1 MQQNNKKMTIVT
13 MAQRLDVS
21 TATISNAFN
30 RPDQLSA
37 ELRERILDECRRS
50 GYDGPRRSRQKGR
63 RPVLGLMLD
72 GALGDNLAN
81 PETGAL
87 IRGLGEELD
96 RQQYSLLLLS
106 GLACRN
112 GAPLPMVDGLIYW
125 RTEGRRLDKLS
136 ESSVVAM
143 ECNVPG
149 CVSIRI
155 DQYTGGRIA
164 ARHGMRE
171 AGGTVAI
178 LGLGLLDSD
187 RVCRVEEAEALAHA
201 GDRWRQRLRGY
212 LDGLEEAGAGRALDR
227 IWHLPDSGPAAA
239 RQAVCE
245 ALDCNPRPRLL
256 LCMDDRI
263 AAIALEV
270 AAERGLRVPDDLRVI
285 GFGDASPKDEPL
297 LTSLVP
303 APAEERG
310 RLAARMLFGEIPLQ
324 DQLLTPRLLPGKSCP

>member
-1 MQQNNKKMTIVT
+1 MQDNNKKMTIVT
-13 MAQRLDVS
+13 MAQRLEVS

-50 GYDGPRRSRQKGR
+50 GYGGPRRGRQKSR
-63 RPVLGLMLD
+63 RPVLGLVLE
-72 GALGDNLAN
+72 GALGDSLGN

-87 IRGLGEELD
+87 IRGLSEELD

-106 GLACRN
+106 GPGSN
-112 GAPLPMVDGLIYW
+112 TGAQLPVVDGLIYW
-125 RTEGRRLDKLS
+125 RFGGRRLDRLP
-136 ESSVVAM
+136 EASVVAL

-149 CVSIRI
+149 CSSIRI
-155 DQYTGGRIA
+155 DHYAGGRLA
-164 ARHGMRE
+164 ARHGMKL
-171 AGGTVAI
+171 AGGSAAI

-187 RVCRVEEAEALAHA
+187 RVCRVREAEALARD
-201 GDRWRQRLRGY
+201 GDRWQQRLRGY
-212 LDGLEEAGAGRALDR
+212 LDGLQEAGVGRARER
-227 IWHLPDSGPAAA
+227 IWHLPGTAPSVA
-239 RQAVCE
+239 RQAVSE

-270 AAERGLRVPDDLRVI
+270 AAERGLQVPHDLRVI
-285 GFGDASPKDEPL
+285 GFGNAVAQGEPE
-297 LTSLVP
+297 LTTLVP

-324 DQLLTPRLLPGKSCP
+324 DQLLTPKLLPGRSCP